1 MDKLQ
6 EGSSVQKDGTSG
18 DSAASLREETTS
30 GIQERA
36 LGMDKAPS
44 TPPAASTTQ
53 PLTSPQRCKDT
64 TTCSD
69 ISPTQKDMAQIATTS
84 ASASRSLQGA
94 SVSNENTSKETEPSP
109 GSLVPYRPSDAT
121 SSASGTTHSMQIDAP
136 SHDKPKK
143 RISPTVVS
151 EAASTASED
160 AKENAPANKIQSSDK
175 SPLSRI
181 SLPQHQAHHHEI
193 EPKQTATSKSAQ
205 QPSRKRARSPSPV
218 EPAPTPPPARP
229 TIRLELALTHKPTSK
244 SDYIFQIP
252 NLAVDQLQDQHPE
265 WTAWYKTTYL
275 DQSHVSASHEVGLSA
290 QELHDLG
297 GLAKLLHKYP
307 SATSSSQPARKRRVD
322 EYDVGSYDTK
332 DPFVDDSELGVDEP
346 THIVRTRADGFYVA
360 RGPVEL
366 ARAKS
371 SSVPSSRSA
380 SSFRSSF
387 GASLGRGWAAGR
399 TNKLLA
405 KRAASRSQQ
414 QQPRHDQQPQPQS
427 QQPSQNARQ
436 GVSSEISDSTTTSL
450 GPETRSGS
458 AASLTSGPAP
468 GPVAS
473 SSSAAPL
480 AGGSSAMSLT
490 APSSSLSSASPSA
503 SVCAPGL
510 ASSTD
515 IIDKKKDKYPK
526 RPVHPQLQAMFD
538 QLKALVS
545 KASFAVK
552 TKFPPELKPPLI
564 ETAKVA
570 VELDEYNENF
580 FNYLPSIFP
589 YNRFTM
595 MKLTKREF
603 FHKHM
608 AYFKELQEEHIEK
621 LSQLIEV
628 HFPSQAAE
636 YEALCRERG
645 VEGKDNTDHGADDD
659 TEAAPDESRTSI
671 IQPEADDLVKR
682 FRWSDDM
689 RDTLFTIVTVENAMS
704 EIRNEKLYVS
714 RQWQ

>member
-1 MDKLQ
+1 MDKSQ
-6 EGSSVQKDGTSG
+6 EGSSVQKDGTIG

-44 TPPAASTTQ
+44 TPPTASTTQ
-53 PLTSPQRCKDT
+53 PLTTPQRCKDT

-84 ASASRSLQGA
+84 ASASRSPQGA
-94 SVSNENTSKETEPSP
+94 SVSNENISEEAEPCP

-121 SSASGTTHSMQIDAP
+121 SLASGTIHSMQIDAP

-160 AKENAPANKIQSSDK
+160 AKENAPANK
-175 SPLSRI
+175 
-181 SLPQHQAHHHEI
+181 A
-193 EPKQTATSKSAQ
+193 ATSKSAQ
-205 QPSRKRARSPSPV
+205 QPSRKRARSPSPA

-275 DQSHVSASHEVGLSA
+275 DQSHVPASHELGLSA

-436 GVSSEISDSTTTSL
+436 GVSSEISDSTTASL